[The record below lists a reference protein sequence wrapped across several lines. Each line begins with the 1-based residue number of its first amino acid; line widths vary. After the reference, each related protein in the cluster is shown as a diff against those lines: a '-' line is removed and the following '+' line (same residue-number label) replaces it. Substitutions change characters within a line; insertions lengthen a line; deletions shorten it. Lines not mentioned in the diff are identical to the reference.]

1 MCLSEHNDVLTTFL
15 FFTFHL
21 LKIGPPFSVNPR
33 LHYEAG
39 STRQFVK
46 QDSTSAHQALIKPAQ
61 VYRLQWHDLSCIHQ
75 AHIEHTSNCLM
86 SACGSSLMN
95 ACIIKRVSRWLDCKH
110 SSNWLEERSTTL
122 DEISRRLNGCIIANI
137 HEVGSVAWRALDHS
151 SAR

>member
-61 VYRLQWHDLSCIHQ
+61 VYRLQWHSSSSIHQ
-75 AHIEHTSNCLM
+75 AF
-86 SACGSSLMN
+86 
-95 ACIIKRVSRWLDCKH
+95 
-110 SSNWLEERSTTL
+110 LEL
-122 DEISRRLNGCIIANI
+122 A
-137 HEVGSVAWRALDHS
+137 
-151 SAR
+151 